1 MNARQGERYRQ
12 ISEAIRPAKDPRPTP
27 HARRRVEAYST
38 ATFAAFL
45 VFDQTVRQHLGDR
58 RTSPQRSFQVRRK
71 AARRSCELVQ
81 LSHMA
86 TWGQLLPNPDR
97 LSAGQGKSVHPS
109 VSSSGTL
116 ATFGAH
122 FQQGAGGSYFFLVA
136 LFAFAAAFS
145 AFAAE

>member
-1 MNARQGERYRQ
+1 M
-12 ISEAIRPAKDPRPTP
+12 
-27 HARRRVEAYST
+27 RVG
-38 ATFAAFL
+38 AA
-45 VFDQTVRQHLGDR
+45 
-58 RTSPQRSFQVRRK
+58 
-71 AARRSCELVQ
+71 
-81 LSHMA
+81 SHMA
-86 TWGQLLPNPDR
+86 TWGQLEPNHDR
-97 LSAGQGKSVHPS
+97 LSAGQGKSAHPPS